1 MRISFKAPVLS
12 LKSIRNGL
20 LTSGIFYLSMVS
32 VMQPAVAKEASLSSD
47 DQACQKCHD
56 GQKEII
62 KTTEAGE
69 SLSMMI
75 PTQVFL
81 ASMHNDTSCTDC
93 HDDLD
98 EKNHGKVAVPIKS
111 KRAYRLSFKDSC
123 TVCHKKN
130 MAQFKDSVH
139 AAMVADGNDKAPIC
153 SDCHDPHT
161 LKSVKLVEP
170 IANVPCAAC
179 HKEIFKA
186 YSQDVHGLDRVSHGK
201 EAPLCANCHSA
212 HSIKAASLAT
222 SGIKDACLSCHKDA
236 ADKHEAWLP
245 NSKLHFDVVS
255 CPVCHNPNAQRRVN
269 LRLVDSVSGKQ
280 LMEKKGEPQFQKMT
294 KAADSGQTGLAASE
308 LRSFLN
314 QFNQANP
321 GTKAILSGR
330 LEVREGVENHQI
342 SEKEKAL
349 KDCKV
354 CHESGATPFQS
365 VILTMAGSDGRPM
378 RHVVDREV
386 LNSVTALDMIR
397 VFYTI
402 GSSRLSVLDYLLVL
416 VLLGVLCVPIAHLT
430 AHRLFKT
437 KRDQLN
443 ARRGKAAAQ
452 ADRNIPK
459 K

>member
-1 MRISFKAPVLS
+1 MRMSFKAPVMS
-12 LKSIRNGL
+12 LKSIRSGL
-20 LTSGIFYLSMVS
+20 LISGIFYLSMIS
-32 VMQPAVAKEASLSSD
+32 VIQPAVAKEASLSSD

-75 PTQVFL
+75 PTQAFL
-81 ASMHNDTSCTDC
+81 ASMHNETSCTDC

-98 EKNHGKVAVPIKS
+98 EKTHGKVAVPVKS
-111 KRAYRLSFKDSC
+111 KRDYRLSFKDSC

-139 AAMVADGNDKAPIC
+139 AAMVAEGSDKAPVC

-161 LKSVKLVEP
+161 LKSVKLLEP
-170 IANVPCAAC
+170 IANVSCAAC

-186 YSQDVHGLDRVSHGK
+186 YSQDVHGLDRVAHGK

-236 ADKHEAWLP
+236 ADKHQAWLP
-245 NSKLHFDVVS
+245 NSKLHFEVVS

-269 LRLVDSVSGKQ
+269 LQLVDSVSGKQ
-280 LMEKKGEPQFQKMT
+280 LQEKKGEPQFEQMT
-294 KAADSGQTGLAASE
+294 KAADTGQTGLAGSE
-308 LRSFLN
+308 LRSFLK

-321 GTKAILSGR
+321 GTQAILSGR

-342 SEKEKAL
+342 TEKEKAL

-354 CHESGATPFQS
+354 CHESGAMPFQS
-365 VILTMAGSDGRPM
+365 VILTMAGSDGRPK

-397 VFYTI
+397 GFYTI

-437 KRDQLN
+437 RRDQLN
-443 ARRGKAAAQ
+443 AQRAKVAAQ
-452 ADRNIPK
+452 ADRNTPQK
-459 K
+459 

>member
-1 MRISFKAPVLS
+1 MRISFKALVLS
-12 LKSIRNGL
+12 LKSIGNSL
-20 LTSGIFYLSMVS
+20 LISSIFYLSLIS
-32 VMQPAVAKEASLSSD
+32 VMQPAVAKEASLGSE

-56 GQKEII
+56 GKKEII

-75 PTQVFL
+75 STQTFL

-98 EKNHGKVAVPIKS
+98 EKTHGKVAVPIKS
-111 KRAYRLSFKDSC
+111 KRDYRLSFKNSC

-161 LKSVKLVEP
+161 LKSVKLLEP

-186 YSQDVHGLDRVSHGK
+186 YSQDVHGLDRVAHGK

-212 HSIKAASLAT
+212 HSIKAASLAS
-222 SGIKDACLSCHKDA
+222 SGIKEACLSCHKDA
-236 ADKHEAWLP
+236 ADKHQVWLP

-280 LMEKKGEPQFQKMT
+280 LLEKKGKPQFEQMT
-294 KAADSGQTGLAASE
+294 KAADASKTGLDASE
-308 LRSFLN
+308 LRSFLK
-314 QFNQANP
+314 QFYQVNP
-321 GTKAILSGR
+321 GTQAMLIGR
-330 LEVREGVENHQI
+330 LEVRDGVENHQI
-342 SEKEKAL
+342 SVKEKAL

-354 CHESGATPFQS
+354 CHESGAMPFQS

-397 VFYTI
+397 GFYTI

-443 ARRGKAAAQ
+443 AERAKAAAQ
-452 ADRNIPK
+452 AARNTPQK
-459 K
+459 

>member
-1 MRISFKAPVLS
+1 MRMSFKAPVLS
-12 LKSIRNGL
+12 LRSIRNGL
-20 LTSGIFYLSMVS
+20 LISSIFCLSLMS
-32 VMQPAVAKEASLSSD
+32 VRQPAAAGEASLSSD

-56 GQKEII
+56 GQKEIV
-62 KTTEAGE
+62 KTTEASE

-75 PTQVFL
+75 STQAFL

-98 EKNHGKVAVPIKS
+98 EKTHGKVAVPIKS
-111 KRAYRLSFKDSC
+111 KRDYRLSFKDSC

-139 AAMVADGNDKAPIC
+139 AAMVDEGNDKAPIC
-153 SDCHDPHT
+153 SDCHDPHI
-161 LKSVKLVEP
+161 LKSVKLLEP

-186 YSQDVHGLDRVSHGK
+186 YSQDVHGLDRVAHGK

-236 ADKHEAWLP
+236 ADKHQAWLP
-245 NSKLHFDVVS
+245 NSKLHFEVVS

-269 LRLVDSVSGKQ
+269 LQLVDSVSGKQ
-280 LMEKKGEPQFQKMT
+280 LQEKKGQPQFEQMT
-294 KAADSGQTGLAASE
+294 KAADTRKIGLDGSE
-308 LRSFLN
+308 LRRFLK

-321 GTKAILSGR
+321 GAQAILSGR

-342 SEKEKAL
+342 TEKEKAL

-354 CHESGATPFQS
+354 CHESGAMPFQS

-386 LNSVTALDMIR
+386 LNSVTALDMVR
-397 VFYTI
+397 GFYTI
-402 GSSRLSVLDYLLVL
+402 GSSRLSMLDYLLVL

-437 KRDQLN
+437 RRDQLN
-443 ARRGKAAAQ
+443 VQRAKTAALANHDSPQ
-452 ADRNIPK
+452 K
-459 K
+459 

>member
-1 MRISFKAPVLS
+1 MRISFKKPVLS
-12 LKSIRNGL
+12 LRAIRNGL
-20 LTSGIFYLSMVS
+20 LTSGIFCLSMFF
-32 VMQPAVAKEASLSSD
+32 VMPPAVAKEASLSSD

-56 GQKEII
+56 GKKEIL

-75 PTQVFL
+75 STQAFL

-98 EKNHGKVAVPIKS
+98 EKTHGKVAVPIKS

-139 AAMVADGNDKAPIC
+139 AAMVADGNDKAPTC

-161 LKSVKLVEP
+161 LKSVKLIEP

-186 YSQDVHGLDRVSHGK
+186 YSQDVHGLDRVAHGK

-222 SGIKDACLSCHKDA
+222 SGIKEACLSCHKDA
-236 ADKHEAWLP
+236 ADKHLAWLP
-245 NSKLHFDVVS
+245 NSKLHFEVVS
-255 CPVCHNPNAQRRVN
+255 CPVCHNPTAKRRVN

-280 LMEKKGEPQFQKMT
+280 IMEKKGESQFEQMT
-294 KAADSGQTGLAASE
+294 KAADASQSGLAGSE
-308 LRSFLN
+308 LRSFLK

-354 CHESGATPFQS
+354 CHESGAMPFQS
-365 VILTMAGSDGRPM
+365 VILTMAGSDGRPL
-378 RHVVDREV
+378 RHVVNREV

-397 VFYTI
+397 GFYTI

-443 ARRGKAAAQ
+443 AERARAAAQ
-452 ADRNIPK
+452 ADRNTPQK
-459 K
+459 

>member
-1 MRISFKAPVLS
+1 MP
-12 LKSIRNGL
+12 
-20 LTSGIFYLSMVS
+20 
-32 VMQPAVAKEASLSSD
+32 PAVAKEASLSSD

-56 GQKEII
+56 GKKEIL

-75 PTQVFL
+75 STQAFL

-98 EKNHGKVAVPIKS
+98 EKTHGKVAVPIKS

-139 AAMVADGNDKAPIC
+139 AAMVADGNDKAPTC

-161 LKSVKLVEP
+161 LKSVKLIEP

-186 YSQDVHGLDRVSHGK
+186 YSQDVHGLDRVAHGK

-222 SGIKDACLSCHKDA
+222 SGIKEACLSCHKDA
-236 ADKHEAWLP
+236 ADKHLAWLP
-245 NSKLHFDVVS
+245 NSKLHFEVVS
-255 CPVCHNPNAQRRVN
+255 CPVCHNPTAKRRVN

-280 LMEKKGEPQFQKMT
+280 IMEKKGESQFEQMT
-294 KAADSGQTGLAASE
+294 KAADASQSGLAGSE
-308 LRSFLN
+308 LRSFLK

-354 CHESGATPFQS
+354 CHESGAMPFQS
-365 VILTMAGSDGRPM
+365 VILTMAGSDGRPL
-378 RHVVDREV
+378 RHVVNREV

-397 VFYTI
+397 GFYTI

-443 ARRGKAAAQ
+443 AERARAAAQ
-452 ADRNIPK
+452 ADRNTPQK
-459 K
+459 